1 MEAEQQRVSYRLQ
14 VCGASNVLL
23 FIVCFLLLHQEVCSE
38 LWCMSKS
45 NRCITSSI
53 PAAEGTIC
61 QTNTIEKGVDLSLL
75 LPLHFS
81 PFPNVSCRCADFFF
95 PPSSACG
102 RAPVVL
108 QADVRGLRNPSGGC
122 GRRLG
127 ALVHLGGVQPDLWGR
142 SLLFHQTLRQS
153 QVLLAFQGPFKNF
166 AGQCWAEPYDSS
178 RPISSVLA
186 GFGSSRCLRVRG
198 VFTDC

>member
-1 MEAEQQRVSYRLQ
+1 MLHGSGTAARQLPAPALRSF
-14 VCGASNVLL
+14 NVLL
-23 FIVCFLLLHQEVCSE
+23 FISCFLLLHQEVCSE

-75 LPLHFS
+75 LLLPLHFS
-81 PFPNVSCRCADFFF
+81 PFPNVSCCFTDF
-95 PPSSACG
+95 C
-102 RAPVVL
+102 APVVL
-108 QADVRGLRNPSGGC
+108 QADVRGLRYPSGGC

-153 QVLLAFQGPFKNF
+153 QVLQAFQGPFKNF
-166 AGQCWAEPYDSS
+166 PGQCCAEPYDSS
-178 RPISSVLA
+178 RPISSLLA
-186 GFGSSRCLRVRG
+186 GFGSSRCLRVGG